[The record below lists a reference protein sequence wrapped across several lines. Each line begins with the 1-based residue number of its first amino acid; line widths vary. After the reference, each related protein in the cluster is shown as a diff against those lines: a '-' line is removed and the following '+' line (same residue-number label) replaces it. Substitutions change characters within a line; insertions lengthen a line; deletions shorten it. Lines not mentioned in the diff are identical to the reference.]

1 MPLHIV
7 PLDDTL
13 IPAAGAL
20 LAGRHRRDRA
30 ILPGLPA
37 RFEDPATATQA
48 VRAALQRPHAAGV
61 AALDGDR
68 LVAYLAGD
76 LMISE
81 VWGRSG
87 WVRTAGCAYDPAAGV
102 EAVRDLYAA
111 LGAGWVRQG
120 VFAHFALVPVSDP
133 AFLQAWFALSF
144 GIEQVHALLDLAT
157 LDPAAP
163 PAPEG
168 IEIRRAG
175 PGDGPR
181 LAEMSDVI
189 WQVQTQ
195 APVWGVMLPES
206 VAETRAGWAE
216 LAEDATATVWLA
228 LAGDE
233 LLGMQGYWPAEESD
247 DNLLIP
253 PRTVELSVA
262 GTRPEGRGRG
272 VNTAL
277 TTHGLAQA
285 RAASFRVCE
294 ADWRSTNLLAS
305 RFWPR
310 RGFVPSVYRLARR
323 VDQRIAWANGAV
335 QVPRPGHRTAPV
347 AIA

>member
-1 MPLHIV
+1 MPLRIL
-7 PLDDTL
+7 PLEHDHL
-13 IPAAGAL
+13 PAAGAL
-20 LAGRHRRDRA
+20 LAARHGRDRA
-30 ILPGLPA
+30 VRPGLPA
-37 RFEDPATATQA
+37 RFEDPAMAAQA
-48 VRAALQRPHAAGV
+48 VRAALQRPHAAGY
-61 AALDGDR
+61 AALVNGKV
-68 LVAYLAGD
+68 VAYLAGD
-76 LMISE
+76 LAISE

-102 EAVRDLYAA
+102 EVVRDLYAA
-111 LGAGWVRQG
+111 LGAAWVRQG
-120 VFAHFALVPVSDP
+120 VFAHFALVPVTDL
-133 AFLQAWFALSF
+133 ALIQAWFALSF
-144 GIEQVHALLDLAT
+144 GIEQVHALLDLET
-157 LDPAAP
+157 LDAAAP

-175 PGDGPR
+175 PGDGSR
-181 LAEMSDVI
+181 LAELSDVI
-189 WQVQTQ
+189 WKVQTQ

-228 LAGDE
+228 LDGDD

-262 GTRPEGRGRG
+262 GTRPAARGRG

-277 TTHGLAQA
+277 TAHGLAQA
-285 RAASFRVCE
+285 RAAGFRVCE
-294 ADWRSTNLLAS
+294 TDWRSTNLLSS

-323 VDQRIAWANGAV
+323 VDQRIAWAVGAV
-335 QVPRPGHRTAPV
+335 
-347 AIA
+347 